1 MNVKVLNTWHA
12 ALDDA
17 SRNSTIEG
25 LRLSIINAL
34 EAMAP
39 EFDDDNS
46 EMLYDEWC
54 TDHSLVVAISVSY
67 SLLNARSKP
76 IEVELDL
83 YESASSRHHYHR
95 MAQNLERLIDSFTDQ
110 FHNNT

>member
-1 MNVKVLNTWHA
+1 MNVKELNTWHA

-39 EFDDDNS
+39 KFDDENS
-46 EMLYDEWC
+46 ELLHDDWC

-67 SLLNARSKP
+67 YTLT
-76 IEVELDL
+76 L
-83 YESASSRHHYHR
+83 YLSR
-95 MAQNLERLIDSFTDQ
+95 I
-110 FHNNT
+110 

>member
-39 EFDDDNS
+39 EFDDDN
-46 EMLYDEWC
+46 
-54 TDHSLVVAISVSY
+54 T
-67 SLLNARSKP
+67 
-76 IEVELDL
+76 
-83 YESASSRHHYHR
+83 
-95 MAQNLERLIDSFTDQ
+95 SFYILSIVIYMKLTKKTQ
-110 FHNNT
+110 Q